1 MKNKKWSKLV
11 QIGKNTEKAH
21 TESTEI
27 HRKNKFSHRK
37 HRNTQKRSSHRKH
50 RNTQKRSSHRKHRNT
65 QKYSYAVVDV
75 FSHTESTGKKLRRRE
90 VRGEL
95 TVWGDSGERDDVRWG
110 WWGRV
115 FHDGGGIVAPALGMT
130 VGIEGAVGDVDDG
143 VGVLAMEEE
152 KHVGVVLGVEGR
164 RYGR

>member
-11 QIGKNTEKAH
+11 QIEKNTEKGH

-27 HRKNKFSHRK
+27 HRKNNFSHRK
-37 HRNTQKRSSHRKH
+37 HGNTQKFFCAVEGVVFFHGKH
-50 RNTQKRSSHRKHRNT
+50 R
-65 QKYSYAVVDV
+65 
-75 FSHTESTGKKLRRRE
+75 KKLRRRE

-130 VGIEGAVGDVDDG
+130 VGIE
-143 VGVLAMEEE
+143 
-152 KHVGVVLGVEGR
+152 
-164 RYGR
+164 